1 MIGSNITQ
9 TATNAATSST
19 VTTAANNGFIIIGI
33 SIAGVIISDYPKAA
47 PVVALVMAI
56 ACIDQYYLYK
66 QNQQKG

>member
-1 MIGSNITQ
+1 MIGSNITAH
-9 TATNAATSST
+9 ATNAAKNN
-19 VTTAANNGFIIIGI
+19 VVQTAADNGFIIIGI

>member
-9 TATNAATSST
+9 TATNSAKSGTLKT
-19 VTTAANNGFIIIGI
+19 VADNGFIIIGL
-33 SIAGVIISDYPKAA
+33 SIAGVIISDNQKAA
-47 PVVALVMAI
+47 PIVALVMAI